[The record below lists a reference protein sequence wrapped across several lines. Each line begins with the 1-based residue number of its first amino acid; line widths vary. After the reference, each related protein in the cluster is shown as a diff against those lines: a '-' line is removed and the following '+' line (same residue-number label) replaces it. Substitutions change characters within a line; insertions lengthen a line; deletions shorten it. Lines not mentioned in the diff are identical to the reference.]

1 MNNLQDYEDFILE
14 SLVLEASQ
22 KDVQRVQDII
32 TKSAGNDAK
41 MLTLTNT
48 MCKLI
53 TDKNKAFDR
62 AMAADQIL
70 GTEHPVTVAFLDRAS
85 ALGMDVAKSIT
96 SSKVL
101 PGSKRT
107 GDDQF
112 KSTRTFSGGYKGRG
126 CAILPCGSINLQT
139 GKNKYF
145 SIRDQY
151 QTNSTLEVWQDMSG
165 TCRIVITSGSTPIYP
180 IGTKGYF
187 AHDQTGRDLFSG
199 TLVDYIEA
207 PHSEVLIPLY
217 GKSLSCYV
225 YK

>member
-1 MNNLQDYEDFILE
+1 MKNLQDYEDFILE

-70 GTEHPVTVAFLDRAS
+70 GTEHPVTKAFLDRAT
-85 ALGMDVAKSIT
+85 ALGMDVAKSVASNKT
-96 SSKVL
+96 L

-107 GDDQF
+107 GDEAF
-112 KSTRTFSGGYKGRG
+112 KTSRQFSGGYRGRG
-126 CAILPCGSINLQT
+126 CAILPCGSLNLQT

-145 SIRDQY
+145 SIRDQF
-151 QTNSTLEVWQDMSG
+151 QTNSTLEVWKTNDG
-165 TCRIVITSGSTPIYP
+165 TYKIVMTSGSTPIWQ

-187 AHDQTGRDLFSG
+187 AHDQTGRPLFSG